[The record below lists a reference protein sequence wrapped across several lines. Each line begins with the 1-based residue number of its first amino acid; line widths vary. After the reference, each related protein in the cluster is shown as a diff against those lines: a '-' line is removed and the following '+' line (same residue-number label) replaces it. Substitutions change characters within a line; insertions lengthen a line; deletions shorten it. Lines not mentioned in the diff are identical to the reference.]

1 MFSKLRLLPSFTI
14 FKSILWRNNLLSI
27 LGYFGYSLLGFGIGG
42 IVFKGFDKKV
52 IVEEFRKFKKV
63 KNNEVLQLNGNR
75 QVNAI
80 GIQELIKDK
89 TELSKLYNRS
99 IRSVELKDKEL
110 EDIKQEIEQLMLQN
124 KLDNKPAKAEKESF
138 DTFLSNK

>member
-1 MFSKLRLLPSFTI
+1 M
-14 FKSILWRNNLLSI
+14 LSLI
-27 LGYFGYSLLGFGIGG
+27 TYFGYSMLGFGIGG

-52 IVEEFRKFKKV
+52 VVEEFRKFKKV
-63 KNNEVLQLNGNR
+63 KDNETLQFNGNI
-75 QVNAI
+75 QANAI